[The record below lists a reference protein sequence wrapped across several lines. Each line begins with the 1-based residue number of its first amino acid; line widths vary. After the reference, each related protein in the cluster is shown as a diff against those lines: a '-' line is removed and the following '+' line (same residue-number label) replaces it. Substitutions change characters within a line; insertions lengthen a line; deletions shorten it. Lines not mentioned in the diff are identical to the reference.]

1 MDDKTE
7 LFERIYKADNETLER
22 ILNELRMA
30 APKEPYKLLDTA
42 HRIYTCTQ
50 EDAPGTAGLFQPR
63 EWRIVLVRDRPNFE
77 NTLALVRRYM
87 DEDISVSEYM
97 SMNKDEERLYTLCR
111 KLADRIEEDDG
122 AEFAEKVRYSGGSDA
137 EIEAIPY
144 GAFSVWRGLRRR
156 EDVDSAAMILFQYG
170 VACGKRIERRKRKP
184 A

>member
-7 LFERIYKADNETLER
+7 LFKLIYKADRETLER
-22 ILNELRMA
+22 ILNELRTA
-30 APKEPYKLLDTA
+30 APKEPYELLDTA

-50 EDAPGTAGLFQPR
+50 EDAPGTAGLFQPG

-97 SMNKDEERLYTLCR
+97 SMNEDEERLYTLCR
-111 KLADRIEEDDG
+111 KLADRIEEDAG

-170 VACGKRIERRKRKP
+170 VACGKRIERHRRKP